1 MKGRGV
7 PIDGIG
13 FQAHFLVNADGSG
26 APSRQ
31 TLLNTFARFAALGL
45 KIELTELDVRVQTPN
60 PTAAALAAQR
70 QAYGDA
76 VGACVATPA
85 CDAVVVW
92 GLNDGESWIPG
103 TFPGWGQALLFDD
116 SFGRKTTYDAVRAAL
131 GG

>member
-1 MKGRGV
+1 M
-7 PIDGIG
+7 PIDGIR
-13 FQAHFLVNADGSG
+13 FQAHLLVNADGSG

-45 KIELTELDVRVQTPN
+45 RVEVTELDVRVQTPN

-70 QAYGDA
+70 QAFGDA
-76 VGACVATPA
+76 VAACVATAA

-116 SFGRKTTYDAVRAAL
+116 AFGKKATYDAVRSAL